1 MKKSLDSGKVET
13 IDGGFTVA
21 DGISVRTP
29 GKQTFEIIK
38 DKIDEIVLV
47 DDNEIINAMF
57 LLMERSKAVVE
68 PAGAVA
74 LAYILKH
81 NPESGKNVVPILCG
95 GNIDMYLLG
104 QIVTK
109 GLSDMGRMLKIS
121 ILLKDRPGALKEL
134 VDEISSI
141 NVNIV
146 EIIHDRLST
155 NVSAGSAGV
164 TISLETED
172 QNQSNALINHLNQKN
187 IEFEVIS

>member
-1 MKKSLDSGKVET
+1 M
-13 IDGGFTVA
+13 
-21 DGISVRTP
+21 
-29 GKQTFEIIK
+29 
-38 DKIDEIVLV
+38 
-47 DDNEIINAMF
+47 
-57 LLMERSKAVVE
+57 
-68 PAGAVA
+68 A

-81 NPESGKNVVPILCG
+81 KPESGKNIVPILCG